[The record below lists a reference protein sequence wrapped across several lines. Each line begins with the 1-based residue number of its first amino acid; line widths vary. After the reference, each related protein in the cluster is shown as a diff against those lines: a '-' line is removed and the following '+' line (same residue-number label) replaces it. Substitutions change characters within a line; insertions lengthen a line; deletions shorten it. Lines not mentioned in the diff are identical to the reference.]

1 MAITNKIIWS
11 KGYGEE
17 DYSNK
22 MLCEYEVV
30 CNNPLK
36 VKAVLRWQD
45 SVIAE
50 QSAYVAEQRRLGL
63 SALVPNYEY
72 THGCAICGKTRVS
85 SHTLKV
91 DKCGNYYF
99 MKSAGQGKYKIYL

>member
-36 VKAVLRWQD
+36 VSAVLVLLQGA
-45 SVIAE
+45 V
-50 QSAYVAEQRRLGL
+50 LF
-63 SALVPNYEY
+63 EY
-72 THGCAICGKTRVS
+72 IE
-85 SHTLKV
+85 V
-91 DKCGNYYF
+91 D
-99 MKSAGQGKYKIYL
+99 